1 MAIRIA
7 IIGCGGIS
15 GEHLNA
21 YLTIYESEPEKVE
34 LVAMCDVVKE
44 RAKNFAGRVKETTGK
59 TPAVYDDV
67 DKMLATE
74 NLDGADICTSHAYHH
89 VVATKCLN
97 VGVNVMVE
105 KPMGITVKA
114 THAIIEAAAANN
126 KIAATAENIRRMP
139 SRRTSWWLMNE
150 KKMLGEMTTF
160 YAQHASY
167 GAPSPESADWHW
179 RLDLSLGGG
188 GMVMDSGAHYGDT
201 IRYLF
206 GDPDTVYGRVSKII
220 DRKVTKSGELVQDEQ
235 EDTWMAT
242 INFKSGVT
250 GLWTC
255 SWAAPGHDFN
265 HVIYYGT
272 EGALIDSGDI
282 FHGPFDEAEI
292 VLKDG
297 SQHSMEDL
305 IEDYMSSLDEEE
317 KNRLFPHGFTDGVVL
332 ECYDF
337 VDAIENDRPPEIT
350 AEMGL
355 RAKSICE
362 AIYESNACN
371 QVVDYEAVVSGEI
384 EVYQKPINERWDL

>member
-1 MAIRIA
+1 MQDQ
-7 IIGCGGIS
+7 
-15 GEHLNA
+15 LNKKFSSFVDSKN
-21 YLTIYESEPEKVE
+21 YRGYFQSEE
-34 LVAMCDVVKE
+34 
-44 RAKNFAGRVKETTGK
+44 
-59 TPAVYDDV
+59 
-67 DKMLATE
+67 
-74 NLDGADICTSHAYHH
+74 
-89 VVATKCLN
+89 
-97 VGVNVMVE
+97 
-105 KPMGITVKA
+105 
-114 THAIIEAAAANN
+114 
-126 KIAATAENIRRMP
+126 P
-139 SRRTSWWLMNE
+139 S
-150 KKMLGEMTTF
+150 
-160 YAQHASY
+160 A
-167 GAPSPESADWHW
+167 
-179 RLDLSLGGG
+179 
-188 GMVMDSGAHYGDT
+188 
-201 IRYLF
+201 
-206 GDPDTVYGRVSKII
+206 
-220 DRKVTKSGELVQDEQ
+220 
-235 EDTWMAT
+235 
-242 INFKSGVT
+242 

>member
-1 MAIRIA
+1 MGFYTSAST
-7 IIGCGGIS
+7 IGC
-15 GEHLNA
+15 
-21 YLTIYESEPEKVE
+21 T
-34 LVAMCDVVKE
+34 
-44 RAKNFAGRVKETTGK
+44 
-59 TPAVYDDV
+59 
-67 DKMLATE
+67 
-74 NLDGADICTSHAYHH
+74 
-89 VVATKCLN
+89 
-97 VGVNVMVE
+97 
-105 KPMGITVKA
+105 
-114 THAIIEAAAANN
+114 
-126 KIAATAENIRRMP
+126 
-139 SRRTSWWLMNE
+139 
-150 KKMLGEMTTF
+150 
-160 YAQHASY
+160 
-167 GAPSPESADWHW
+167 
-179 RLDLSLGGG
+179 
-188 GMVMDSGAHYGDT
+188 GAHYGDT
-201 IRYLF
+201 IRHLF
-206 GDPDTVYGRVSKII
+206 GDPDTVYGRVSQII

-282 FHGPFDEAEI
+282 FHGPFNEAEI